1 MPKRKTLL
9 SWSSGKDSAWALHT
23 LQQDARFD
31 VVGLVCT
38 VNQAF
43 QRVAM
48 HGVRRELLDQQA
60 QALGLPLT
68 VIDLPYPCSNADYE
82 SIMRGFVA
90 QAVTD
95 GIECMAFGDL
105 FLTDIRHYRE
115 KNLQDSGLEP
125 VFPLWGQPTRALAQ
139 QMIEAGLVAYLT
151 CVDPA
156 KLSPQ
161 WAGQR
166 YDAELLAALP
176 AGVDPCGEHGEFH
189 TFAIDGPMFNQPVAI
204 RQGEVVERDGFIF
217 ADFLAV

>member
-1 MPKRKTLL
+1 MPQRKTLL

-23 LQQDARFD
+23 LQQDARFE

-48 HGVRRELLDQQA
+48 HGVRRELLEQQA
-60 QALGLPLT
+60 QALDLPLT
-68 VIDLPYPCSNADYE
+68 VIDLPYPCTNADYE
-82 SIMRGFVA
+82 TIMRSFVA
-90 QAVTD
+90 QAVAD

-115 KNLQDSGLEP
+115 KNLLDSGLEP
-125 VFPLWGQPTRALAQ
+125 VFPLWGQPTPDLAQ
-139 QMIEAGLVAYLT
+139 QMIAAGLVAYLS

-166 YDAELLAALP
+166 YDIELLAALP
-176 AGVDPCGEHGEFH
+176 AGIDPCGEHGEFH
-189 TFAIDGPMFNQPVAI
+189 TFAIDGPMFNRPVSI
-204 RQGEVVERDGFIF
+204 RQGEVVARDGFIF